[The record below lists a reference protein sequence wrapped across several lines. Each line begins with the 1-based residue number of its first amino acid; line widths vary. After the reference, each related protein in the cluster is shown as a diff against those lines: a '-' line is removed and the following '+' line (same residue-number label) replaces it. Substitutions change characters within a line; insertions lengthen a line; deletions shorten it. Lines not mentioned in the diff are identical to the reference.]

1 MIKTFIS
8 RNVKIHDINN
18 TLLVFGECSASS
30 GFRFMMIMTG

>member
-1 MIKTFIS
+1 MTLIR
-8 RNVKIHDINN
+8 RNVEINGINN